1 MELGRVHLGNCLD
14 LIGNLEAGSVD
25 LVFCDPPYGVTANAW
40 DTQIDLVKMWP
51 LLWRACAKN
60 AAVVFTAVQPF
71 ASYVVWSEW
80 KHFRYEMIWR
90 KNVAT
95 GFLNAKKRPLRIHEN
110 ILVFWRQTPPY
121 FPQKTTGHPRVRV
134 TPSHRAQSKHSANYG
149 GDNQLMKTT
158 VYDSDERY
166 PTTILEIAGVE
177 QHDKMR
183 RHPTQKPEELA
194 GWFIKSFTRPGA
206 FVLDPCAG
214 SGSTLCAALSLGRR
228 CVGFDNDP
236 EFVRKANETLESRFP
251 SAATEKA

>member
-1 MELGRVHLGNCLD
+1 MELGRVHLGDCLT
-14 LIGNLEAGSVD
+14 LLGKLEAGSVD

-51 LLWRACAKN
+51 LLWRACSET

-90 KNVAT
+90 KNAAT

-110 ILVFWRQTPPY
+110 VLVFWRHAPPY
-121 FPQKTTGHPRVRV
+121 FPQKTTGHPRF
-134 TPSHRAQSKHSANYG
+134 RAGIARNGRSQSKFSKNYG
-149 GDNQLMKTT
+149 DFLKTT
-158 VYDSDERY
+158 PYDSTERY
-166 PTTILEIAGVE
+166 PTTVLEIAGVE
-177 QHDKMR
+177 QHDKTR
-183 RHPTQKPEELA
+183 RHPTQKPEELP
-194 GWFIKSFTRPGA
+194 GWFIKSFTRPCA
-206 FVLDPCAG
+206 LVLDPCAG

-236 EFVRKANETLESRFP
+236 ESVRKANEVLESRFP